1 MPPQYTLSEVNLDVQ
16 LHHDKAIVMSNMMVR
31 YAGAEKDT
39 KNPLVLDG
47 EDLELKSVAIN
58 NIPLEQGKDYRVED
72 TKRGTKLIIQ
82 PSVIPQNAAPFNL
95 QLEVVNYP
103 ARNTQLHGLYK
114 SNSVFI
120 TQCEAEGFRRITYS
134 IDRPDVMAKYKVR
147 IEADKD
153 DCPVI
158 LSNGNM
164 IESGMA
170 RDSKTRH
177 FAIWEDPFPKP
188 SYLFA
193 MVAGPLGCLKDTF
206 TTMSGREISLRI
218 YSEKENVERL
228 GWAMESL
235 KKAMKWDE
243 DKFGLE
249 YDLDLFNI
257 VASNDFNMGAMEN
270 KGLNIFNAAYIL
282 ADKDTATDYDYAN
295 IERVIAHEY
304 FHNWTGNRV
313 TCRDWFQLTLKEG
326 LTVFRD
332 QQFSADMG
340 IPVIQRI
347 ADVRLLKAR
356 QFQED
361 AGPLS
366 HSIRPESYLSINN
379 FYTSTVYNK
388 GAEVIRMYHTILGEE
403 GFRKGMDLYFKRH
416 DGQAVTCDDFRAA
429 MADANKVDLS
439 QFEQWYM
446 QRGTPEVK
454 VTVDMDPLSN
464 EYTLTF
470 EQDNPKQSI
479 KVAAARSEMGVSSA
493 PPLHIPIKLC
503 VLNSDGKEIYG
514 PTTVEMKERKHTLKL
529 KVEKTELSQ
538 LVASLFQGFSAP
550 VKVKH
555 SYTLEELAFLMKNDP
570 DPFNRWEAGQKL
582 FTAAVI
588 DTVKELHGSDD
599 VVGSRSGAVSANI
612 NPTTRILVDAFEKAV
627 LDTKMEMGY
636 KAYCL
641 TPPSIAA
648 LGQEMNIFDVDALK
662 VAIERVEDAIIEEMG
677 AKIFST
683 TLRLSQVLEN
693 EQFKYTKTMAGR
705 RAYRN
710 ALLQW
715 AFKMHRMDHFE
726 MQFEIVSY
734 AASQYVNANCLTD
747 QMAALNCLCRV
758 PDNPHVCS
766 MMMITPLYY
775 LFAGLACMRY

>member
-1 MPPQYTLSEVNLDVQ
+1 MDYIPPHYTLSEVDLDIQ
-16 LHHDKAIVMSNMMVR
+16 LYSEKAVVISNMMVHF
-31 YAGAEKDT
+31 AGEEKNT

-47 EDLELKSVAIN
+47 EDLELKRVAIN
-58 NIPLEQGKDYRVED
+58 NIPLEQGKDYRVEN
-72 TKRGTKLIIQ
+72 TNLGMKLIIK
-82 PSVIPQNAAPFNL
+82 PSVIPQNAPFNL
-95 QLEVVNYP
+95 QSEVVNYP
-103 ARNTQLHGLYK
+103 VRNTQLHGFYK
-114 SNSVFI
+114 SNNVFV
-120 TQCEAEGFRRITYS
+120 TQCEAEGFRRITYA

-153 DCPVI
+153 DCPV
-158 LSNGNM
+158 LLANGNM
-164 IESGMA
+164 VESGVA
-170 RDSKTRH
+170 ADSKTRH
-177 FAIWEDPFPKP
+177 FAVWEDPFPKP

-193 MVAGPLGCLKDTF
+193 MVAGPLDCLKDTF
-206 TTMSGREISLRI
+206 TTMSGKEISLVI
-218 YSEKENVERL
+218 YSEKENVGRL

-257 VASNDFNMGAMEN
+257 VAINAFNMGAMEN

-282 ADKDTATDYDYAN
+282 ADKDTATDVDYAN

-347 ADVRLLKAR
+347 TDVRNLKAR
-356 QFQED
+356 QFRED

-366 HSIRPESYLSINN
+366 HPIRPESYMSIDN

-388 GAEVIRMYHTILGEE
+388 GAEVIRIYHTILGEE
-403 GFRKGMDLYFKRH
+403 GFRKGMDLYFQRH

-429 MADANKVDLS
+429 MADANGVDLS
-439 QFEQWYM
+439 QLEQWYM
-446 QRGTPEVK
+446 QCGTPEVQ
-454 VTVDMDPLSN
+454 VTVYMDPLSN

-470 EQDNPKQSI
+470 EQDNPKQNM
-479 KVAAARSEMGVSSA
+479 KATRSEIGVSPT

-503 VLNSDGKEIYG
+503 VLNSDGDEIYG
-514 PTTVEMKERKHTLKL
+514 PTTVEMKEKKHTLKI
-529 KVEKTELSQ
+529 KVEKTEKLSQ
-538 LVASLFQGFSAP
+538 LVPSLFQGFSAP

-555 SYTLEELAFLMKNDP
+555 NYTLEELAFLMRNDP

-582 FTAAVI
+582 FTTAVL
-588 DTVKELHGSDD
+588 DTVKELQGRDD
-599 VVGSRSGAVSANI
+599 VGSRCGAVSVNI
-612 NPTTRILVDAFEKAV
+612 NPTTRILVDAFEKTV

-641 TPPSIAA
+641 TPPSIAE
-648 LGQEMNIFDVDALK
+648 LGQEMDIFDVDALK
-662 VAIERVEDAIIEEMG
+662 VATERVEDAIIEEMG
-677 AKIFST
+677 AKMFST
-683 TLRLSQVLEN
+683 CLKLSQVLEN
-693 EQFKYTKTMAGR
+693 EPFKYTKKMAGR

-726 MQFEIVSY
+726 MQFEITSY
-734 AASQYVNANCLTD
+734 AASQYVHANCLTD
-747 QMAALNCLCRV
+747 QMAALSCLCRV
-758 PDNPHVCS
+758 PDNPHVCL
-766 MMMITPLYY
+766 ITRYICRT
-775 LFAGLACMRY
+775 GMRY